1 MHNESLSENLS
12 LVQETVVD
20 DIPEAVR
27 DSQKNEEIIPTQPQ
41 SKKWMWSWIGIVIVV
56 GAVSLGLQLQSN
68 LNQVNASSTQT
79 EVDNANNVAKSSANE
94 TPINEVQKNTSLDFP
109 YSQVL
114 ETELEYITSDS
125 DIRLQ
130 KNAVKSFQKMLYAAR
145 NDGINLVALKGFKSK
160 YELKELAS
168 NTNDIENNYA
178 NNANK
183 ISSLSYGEYV
193 TGYAVDIG
201 DGNAPATH
209 QNVEFEKTAAFQWLQ
224 NYAAYFS
231 FEMIPA
237 DDEKNIDY
245 EPWHWRYVGDR
256 HSLETFYKNQP
267 NIVSEES
274 ELILEDT
281 ELIEEGR
288 SKREEERR
296 KEEEIDGDSNLNQ
309 L

>member
-20 DIPEAVR
+20 EIPEAVR
-27 DSQKNEEIIPTQPQ
+27 DPQKDEEIISTQPQ
-41 SKKWMWSWIGIVIVV
+41 SKKWVWGWIGIVILV
-56 GAVSLGLQLQSN
+56 GAVTLGLQVQSN
-68 LNQVNASSTQT
+68 FNQVNASSTQT
-79 EVDNANNVAKSSANE
+79 EVDNANTVATSSVNE
-94 TPINEVQKNTSLDFP
+94 TPINQLKKDTLLDFP
-109 YSQVL
+109 YSQVS
-114 ETELEYITSDS
+114 EMELEYITSDS

-130 KNAVKSFQKMLYAAR
+130 RNAVKNLKKMLNAAR
-145 NDGINLVALKGFKSK
+145 NDGIDLVFLRGFKSK
-160 YELKELAS
+160 SELKDWAS
-168 NTNDIENNYA
+168 NTNNIEDNSA
-178 NNANK
+178 NNANQ
-183 ISSLSYGEYV
+183 ILSLSYGEYV

-201 DGNAPATH
+201 DGNAPATN
-209 QNVEFEKTAAFQWLQ
+209 QNVEFENTAAFQWLQ

-237 DDEKNIDY
+237 DDEKNIGY

-281 ELIEEGR
+281 KLIEEGR
-288 SKREEERR
+288 SKREEEISQ
-296 KEEEIDGDSNLNQ
+296 EEKMDGDSNSN
-309 L
+309 

>member
-12 LVQETVVD
+12 LVQETVAD

-27 DSQKNEEIIPTQPQ
+27 DPQKDEEIIPAQSQ
-41 SKKWMWSWIGIVIVV
+41 SKKWMWGWIGIVVVV

-79 EVDNANNVAKSSANE
+79 EVDNANTVATSSVNE
-94 TPINEVQKNTSLDFP
+94 TPINELKKDTLLDFT
-109 YSQVL
+109 YSQVS
-114 ETELEYITSDS
+114 EMELEYITSDS
-125 DIRLQ
+125 EIRLQ
-130 KNAVKSFQKMLYAAR
+130 INAVKNFQKMLYAAR
-145 NDGINLVALKGFKSK
+145 NDGINLVALRGFQSKS
-160 YELKELAS
+160 ELKDWAS
-168 NTNDIENNYA
+168 NTNNIEDHHT
-178 NNANK
+178 NNANQ
-183 ISSLSYGEYV
+183 ISPFSYGEYV

-201 DGNAPATH
+201 DGNAPATN
-209 QNVEFEKTAAFQWLQ
+209 QNVEFEKTVAFQWLQ

-231 FEMIPA
+231 FEMIPT
-237 DDEKNIDY
+237 DDEKNIGY

-288 SKREEERR
+288 SK
-296 KEEEIDGDSNLNQ
+296 KEEEIDGDSNMNQ

>member
-12 LVQETVVD
+12 LVQETVAD

-27 DSQKNEEIIPTQPQ
+27 DPQKDEEIIPAQSQ
-41 SKKWMWSWIGIVIVV
+41 SKKWMWGWIGIVVVV

-79 EVDNANNVAKSSANE
+79 EVDNANTVATSSVNE
-94 TPINEVQKNTSLDFP
+94 TPINELKKDTLLDFP
-109 YSQVL
+109 YSQVS
-114 ETELEYITSDS
+114 EMELEYITSDS
-125 DIRLQ
+125 EIRLQ
-130 KNAVKSFQKMLYAAR
+130 INAVKKFQKMLYAAR
-145 NDGINLVALKGFKSK
+145 NDGINLVALRGFQSK
-160 YELKELAS
+160 YELKDWAS
-168 NTNDIENNYA
+168 NTNNIEDNYT
-178 NNANK
+178 NNANQ
-183 ISSLSYGEYV
+183 ISPLSYGEYV
-193 TGYAVDIG
+193 TSYAVDIG
-201 DGNAPATH
+201 DGNAPATN

-237 DDEKNIDY
+237 DDEKDIGY

-288 SKREEERR
+288 SK
-296 KEEEIDGDSNLNQ
+296 KEEEIDGDSNMNQ